1 MRIVAIVNEKGGV
14 GKTTTV
20 MALAA
25 LAAEKERVLVVD
37 LDPQGSAV
45 DWGSAAQESGNDLA
59 FRIVTAKNPEDL
71 GQMRSLDFD
80 LIIVDTPGNL
90 QNADLLRN
98 IAEYSDHVILPT
110 EPTAMAVRPLVRTWK
125 DVVDPTG
132 TAYSV
137 LLTRA
142 DPRVPRDVEDTRELL
157 QKLGLTVLSP
167 YVRSYKVH
175 ERASIDGTVVTGYE
189 KNRMSE
195 KAAGDYRDVLKA
207 LRQQWKADSN
217 ATLGSTS

>member
-1 MRIVAIVNEKGGV
+1 MRIVAVVNEKGGV

-25 LAAEKERVLVVD
+25 LAAERDQVLVVD
-37 LDPQGSAV
+37 LDPQGSAM
-45 DWGSAAQESGNDLA
+45 DWGSAAENAGKELPFQ
-59 FRIVTAKNPEDL
+59 IVTARNPEDL
-71 GQMRSLDFD
+71 GQMRNLDFD
-80 LIIVDTPGNL
+80 LIVVDTPGNL
-90 QNADLLRN
+90 QNAELLRK
-98 IAEYSDHVILPT
+98 IAEYCDHVILPT
-110 EPTAMAVRPLVRTWK
+110 EPTAMAVRPLVRTWQ

-132 TAYSV
+132 TGYSV
-137 LLTRA
+137 LLTRT

-157 QKLGLTVLSP
+157 TGLNLSVLKP
-167 YVRSYKVH
+167 HVRSYKVH

-207 LRQQWKADSN
+207 LRKQWKADD
-217 ATLGSTS
+217 AAIEGGAA

>member
-1 MRIVAIVNEKGGV
+1 MRIVAVVNEKGGV

-25 LAAEKERVLVVD
+25 LASEKERVLVVD

-71 GQMRSLDFD
+71 GKMRSLEFD
-80 LIIVDTPGNL
+80 LIVVDTPGNL

-157 QKLGLTVLSP
+157 QKLGLAVLTP

-207 LRQQWKADSN
+207 LRQQWKADNNS
-217 ATLGSTS
+217 TQGSAS

>member
-1 MRIVAIVNEKGGV
+1 MRIVAVVNEKGGV

-25 LAAEKERVLVVD
+25 LAAETDQVLVVD
-37 LDPQGSAV
+37 LDPQGSAM
-45 DWGSAAQESGNDLA
+45 DWGSAAEAAGKELA
-59 FRIVTAKNPEDL
+59 FQIVTARNPQDL
-71 GQMRSLDFD
+71 GQMRELDFD

-90 QNADLLRN
+90 QNADLLRQ
-98 IAEYSDHVILPT
+98 IAEYCDHVILPT
-110 EPTAMAVRPLVRTWK
+110 EPTAMAVRPLVRTWQ

-132 TAYSV
+132 TPYSV
-137 LLTRA
+137 LLTRT

-157 QKLGLTVLSP
+157 SGLSLTVLEP
-167 YVRSYKVH
+167 HVRSYKVH

-195 KAAGDYRDVLKA
+195 KAAGDYRDVLTA
-207 LRQQWKADSN
+207 LREQWESED
-217 ATLGSTS
+217 TSVKGGVA

>member
-1 MRIVAIVNEKGGV
+1 MRIVAVVNEKGGV

-25 LAAEKERVLVVD
+25 LAAESERVLVVD

-45 DWGSAAQESGNDLA
+45 DWGSAAHESGNELA

-71 GQMRSLDFD
+71 GQMRALDFD
-80 LIIVDTPGNL
+80 LIVVDTPGNL
-90 QNADLLRN
+90 QNADLLRK

-110 EPTAMAVRPLVRTWK
+110 EPSAMAVRPLIRTWK
-125 DVVDPTG
+125 DVVDPTS

-137 LLTRA
+137 LITRV
-142 DPRVPRDVEDTRELL
+142 DPRVLRDVEDTRELL
-157 QKLGLTVLSP
+157 AGLQLTVLEP

-175 ERASIDGTVVTGYE
+175 ERASIDGTVVTRYDR
-189 KNRMSE
+189 NRMSE
-195 KAAGDYRDVLKA
+195 KAAGDYQAVLKA
-207 LRQQWKADSN
+207 LRKQWKAEDN
-217 ATLGSTS
+217 TTRGGAA

>member
-25 LAAEKERVLVVD
+25 LAAETERVLVVD

-45 DWGSAAQESGNDLA
+45 DWGSAAEESGNELA
-59 FRIVTAKNPEDL
+59 FQIVTAKNPEDL
-71 GQMRSLDFD
+71 GRMRTLNFD
-80 LIIVDTPGNL
+80 LIVVDTPGNL
-90 QNADLLRN
+90 QNAELLRK

-132 TAYSV
+132 TSYSV

-157 QKLGLTVLSP
+157 TGLQLTVLEP

-189 KNRMSE
+189 RNRMSE
-195 KAAGDYRDVLKA
+195 KASGDYRDVLKA
-207 LRQQWKADSN
+207 LRKQWKTDDK
-217 ATLGSTS
+217 ATRGGTA